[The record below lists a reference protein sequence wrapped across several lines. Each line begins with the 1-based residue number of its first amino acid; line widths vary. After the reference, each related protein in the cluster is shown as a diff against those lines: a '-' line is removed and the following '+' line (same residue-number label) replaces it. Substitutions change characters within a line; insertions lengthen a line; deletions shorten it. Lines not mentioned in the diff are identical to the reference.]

1 MIFLE
6 LFYVFFKI
14 GLFTFGGGYAM
25 LPLIQQE
32 VIARGWL
39 SLEEATNFIAV
50 SESTPG
56 PFAVN
61 IATYIGVEKG
71 GVLGALCSTLGVIL
85 PSFIVILIVAK
96 FIIAFRNSKAVSG
109 ALYGIKPVAIG
120 LIGAAALS
128 IAAGVF
134 TVTWTGLHSVY
145 DYRIL
150 VSAAIFIAS
159 LTIVLKK
166 RSPITVIVSA
176 AAAGIAAGYAG
187 ELLGLL

>member
-1 MIFLE
+1 MIYLE
-6 LFYVFFKI
+6 LFFVFFKI

-39 SLEEATNFIAV
+39 SLEDTTNFIAV

-71 GVLGALCSTLGVIL
+71 GVFGAICSTFGVIL
-85 PSFIVILIVAK
+85 PSFAVILLVAK
-96 FIIAFRNSKAVSG
+96 FIIAFRKSKYMSG
-109 ALYGIKPVAIG
+109 ALYGVKPVAVG

-134 TVTWTGLHSVY
+134 AAAWTGFDSLP
-145 DYRIL
+145 DYRFL
-150 VSAAIFIAS
+150 VPPPVSTAC
-159 LTIVLKK
+159 LTLVRGK
-166 RSPITVIVSA
+166 
-176 AAAGIAAGYAG
+176 
-187 ELLGLL
+187 